1 MLHSTVD
8 IIVNPRTIKVNILL
22 QFNFLVVPLD
32 GYGGTRKE
40 RQAEHNL
47 ESFILVRLHIRAI
60 F

>member
-1 MLHSTVD
+1 MLHSTVN

-47 ESFILVRLHIRAI
+47 ESFILVRLL
-60 F
+60 FT